1 MEITSQNIKLLTVGI
16 ELSPQEKE
24 MVAWLEAE
32 MSKRIQAMPKS
43 PRVNWFMVMDELM
56 QIERTEKTQEDVL
69 C

>member
-24 MVAWLEAE
+24 MVRWLEAE
-32 MSKRIQAMPKS
+32 IAKRTQAMPKS